1 LKLII
6 PFVPVSLLSEFM
18 RKVKVFY
25 FLAKKNRAAIMPVK
39 SNIHGQ
45 IGYLF
50 FILIFVIINVLEVT
64 LNVQKTIKCL
74 D

>member
-1 LKLII
+1 
-6 PFVPVSLLSEFM
+6 M

-25 FLAKKNRAAIMPVK
+25 FLAKKNRTAIMPGR

-50 FILIFVIINVLEVT
+50 FILIFVMINVLEVT